1 MLIKTLLEDILQ
13 LFYPHLCIACQQ
25 QNVPVSELFCIHC
38 EVELPVSDMY
48 LRKENQSTDRLS
60 GSVPFHTGAS
70 MFRFYPNGRIQKIIH
85 GVKYEDRTD
94 IAQRLGLR
102 FGRMLKNASHYRD
115 LDLIIPVPLHPKKQR
130 KRGYNQSEYFARGLS
145 NSLEVA
151 VDVKSLVRCKATST
165 QTKKTREE
173 RILNME
179 NAFRMKRT
187 LKNKNILIVDDVITT
202 GSTIEACA
210 STIRMAMPDTSIS
223 FATIALA
230 Q

>member
-13 LFYPHLCIACQQ
+13 LFYPNLCIACQRE
-25 QNVPVSELFCIHC
+25 NVPVTELFCIHC
-38 EVELPVSDMY
+38 EVELPPSDMY
-48 LRKENQSTDRLS
+48 MHKENQCTDRLS

-70 MFRFYPNGRIQKIIH
+70 MFRFYPHGRIQKIIH
-85 GVKYEDRTD
+85 SVKYQDRTD
-94 IAQRLGLR
+94 IAERLGLR
-102 FGRMLKNASHYRD
+102 FGRMLKNAPHFRD
-115 LDLIIPVPLHPKKQR
+115 IDLIIPVPLHPGKLR
-130 KRGYNQSEYFARGLS
+130 KRGYNQSEHFAIGLGES
-145 NSLEVA
+145 MKIPVN
-151 VDVKSLVRCKATST
+151 VKSLVRFKATST

-179 NAFRMKRT
+179 HAFRIK
-187 LKNKNILIVDDVITT
+187 KPIKQKNILIVDDVITT

-210 STIRMAMPDTSIS
+210 STLLETIPDASIS